1 MVFSASSVF
10 IRDCGTPL
18 VHVYFLLGPFMYIF
32 PLSIFIFILY
42 PDIARA
48 SSSVLHLGYLHSY

>member
-1 MVFSASSVF
+1 
-10 IRDCGTPL
+10 
-18 VHVYFLLGPFMYIF
+18 MYIF

-48 SSSVLHLGYLHSY
+48 SSSVIPIVTHLGYRHSYTLHVYLHCFDCGPS

>member
-18 VHVYFLLGPFMYIF
+18 VHEYYYSVHSCIY
-32 PLSIFIFILY
+32 IFILY

-48 SSSVLHLGYLHSY
+48 SSSVILIVAHLGYRHSY